1 MNLEM
6 LELVL
11 TELLEEQKK
20 ETITNAEM
28 VSIVKRVLEKLE
40 VMEQLIQPKDGP
52 AILERLRAIQIA
64 CQGSLEKTALP
75 SPQITKV
82 QTVIKHHFYFKTS
95 AVIATSF
102 FIVIIIL
109 SMLYLGKRKELNTHR
124 ANDIKY
130 RYLNLNVS
138 SNLKKILRLTDSL
151 YLFDPDSMRIKVV
164 WMERQQQEQ
173 YELSEKPDKQ
183 EQPEKRSPNGTDKK
197 RLSK

>member
-6 LELVL
+6 LEIVL

-28 VSIVKRVLEKLE
+28 VSVVKRVFEKLE
-40 VMEQLIQPKDGP
+40 LMEQLIQPKDGP
-52 AILERLRAIQIA
+52 GVLERLRAIQIA
-64 CQGSLEKTALP
+64 CQDRSKKSALLP
-75 SPQITKV
+75 AQTTQV

-130 RYLNLNVS
+130 RHLKLNS
-138 SNLKKILRLTDSL
+138 SPNLRKILRLADSL
-151 YLFDPDSMRIKVV
+151 YLFDPDSMREKVI

-173 YELSEKPDKQ
+173 LELSGKARKQ
-183 EQPEKRSPNGTDKK
+183 DQPEKQAPKGTDKK
-197 RLSK
+197 

>member
-20 ETITNAEM
+20 ETIANAEM
-28 VSIVKRVLEKLE
+28 VSIVKRVFEKLE
-40 VMEQLIQPKDGP
+40 VMEQLIQPEDGP

-64 CQGSLEKTALP
+64 CQDRSEKPALIP
-75 SPQITKV
+75 ARTTQV
-82 QTVIKHHFYFKTS
+82 QTVIKHYFYFKTS

-109 SMLYLGKRKELNTHR
+109 SMLYLVKTKELNTHR

-130 RYLNLNVS
+130 RYLKLNSSPNLG
-138 SNLKKILRLTDSL
+138 KILRLTDSL
-151 YLFDPDSMRIKVV
+151 YLFDADSMMKKVV

-173 YELSEKPDKQ
+173 LELSEKASKQ
-183 EQPEKRSPNGTDKK
+183 EQPEKQTTKGADKK